1 MDKKIFIASDHAG
14 YSLKQN
20 LINKFSNQFVN
31 LGTQSEESVDYPD
44 FAHALTKK
52 INSFPGS
59 LGILICGSGV
69 GMSIA
74 ANRDPNIRAGLV
86 HNAEL
91 AKLINL
97 GTESE
102 ESVDYPD
109 FAHSLIKKINSFPG
123 SLGILICGS
132 GVGMSIAANRDPNI
146 RAGLVHNAE
155 LAKLIKQHND
165 ANVLVLPGRFI
176 DVHEAIKCVEIFLNT
191 EFESGRHKK
200 RIDKI

>member
-1 MDKKIFIASDHAG
+1 MNKKIFIASDHAG
-14 YSLKQN
+14 YPLKQN
-20 LINKFSNQFVN
+20 LINEFSD
-31 LGTQSEESVDYPD
+31 L
-44 FAHALTKK
+44 
-52 INSFPGS
+52 
-59 LGILICGSGV
+59 
-69 GMSIA
+69 
-74 ANRDPNIRAGLV
+74 
-86 HNAEL
+86 
-91 AKLINL
+91 LINL

-109 FAHSLIKKINSFPG
+109 FAHALTSKINSSPD

-155 LAKLIKQHND
+155 LAKLIKQHNN

-176 DVHEAIKCVEIFLNT
+176 DVQEAIKCVENFLNT